1 MITRK
6 IPAFAGMTIERVSSP
21 PKRVRMTKCNIFTY
35 LSSIIMSGKLSEK
48 LLLYRAQSKNDP
60 EAYGKLYD
68 EYVKRIY
75 RFVYFKI
82 SNHEE
87 AEDITSE
94 VFLKGWNYLKDK
106 KEVKS
111 FAGLLYRIAR
121 NLIIDHYR
129 ARATKPQTTSTI
141 TSAEEALEIGDR
153 GAWTEKL
160 QIKLESED
168 ILQAIK
174 KLKQEYQEVITL
186 RYVDELGIDEIA
198 ESTGKGKIAVRVTLH
213 RALKK
218 LEEITKG

>member
-1 MITRK
+1 
-6 IPAFAGMTIERVSSP
+6 
-21 PKRVRMTKCNIFTY
+21 
-35 LSSIIMSGKLSEK
+35 MSGKLSEK
-48 LLLYRAQSKNDP
+48 LLLYRVQTKNDP
-60 EAYGKLYD
+60 EAYAKLYD

-94 VFLKGWNYLKDK
+94 VFLKAWNYLKDK
-106 KEVKS
+106 KEIKS

-129 ARATKPQTTSTI
+129 ARATKPVTTSTVTI
-141 TSAEEALEIGDR
+141 ADETIEVGDG

-160 QIKLESED
+160 QIKLESQD
-168 ILQAIK
+168 VLQAIK

-198 ESTGKGKIAVRVTLH
+198 EITGKGKIAVRVTLH

-218 LEEITKG
+218 LEEIAK

>member
-1 MITRK
+1 
-6 IPAFAGMTIERVSSP
+6 
-21 PKRVRMTKCNIFTY
+21 
-35 LSSIIMSGKLSEK
+35 MSGKLSEK
-48 LLLYRAQSKNDP
+48 LLLYRVQYKNDP

-75 RFVYFKI
+75 GLVYFKV

-94 VFLKGWNYLKDK
+94 VFLKGWNFLKDK

-121 NLIIDHYR
+121 NLVIDHYR
-129 ARATKPQTTSTI
+129 ARSNKPSTSMVTENDETI
-141 TSAEEALEIGDR
+141 EIGDR
-153 GAWTEKL
+153 GAWTEKI
-160 QIKLESED
+160 QIKLESDE

-198 ESTGKGKIAVRVTLH
+198 EIVGKGKIAVRVTLH

-218 LEEITKG
+218 LEEIAK

>member
-1 MITRK
+1 
-6 IPAFAGMTIERVSSP
+6 
-21 PKRVRMTKCNIFTY
+21 
-35 LSSIIMSGKLSEK
+35 MSGKLSEK
-48 LLLYRAQSKNDP
+48 LLLYQVQSKNDP

-94 VFLKGWNYLKDK
+94 VFLKAWNYLKDK

-121 NLIIDHYR
+121 NSVIDHYR
-129 ARATKPQTTSTI
+129 ARAAKPVIISTVTSVEETI
-141 TSAEEALEIGDR
+141 EVGD
-153 GAWTEKL
+153 GGEWTEKL
-160 QIKLESED
+160 QIKLESDE
-168 ILQAIK
+168 ILLAIK
-174 KLKQEYQEVITL
+174 RLKQEYQEVLTL
-186 RYVDELGIDEIA
+186 RYVDELTIDEIA
-198 ESTGKGKIAVRVTLH
+198 EIVGKGKIAVRVTLH

-218 LEEITKG
+218 LEEITKD